1 MSDET
6 YYTVLNVKETAS
18 ASEIK
23 TAYRDLIKKVH
34 PDTITNLAP
43 YLKKIAEDK
52 AKDAIEAYTVLSSA
66 TKRRDYDR
74 QLAEYR
80 RQTMPPAPPGP
91 KTTPPP
97 AATSATSPPRP
108 TRAATSHASRPRP
121 QAVRWLG
128 YNWAPLMRWSREHP
142 LVVFTVLFSVVFI
155 IASLFSDANTPQ
167 SQANTSQSLFS
178 GANTPQSQASP
189 SQFTGNNPSSFTN
202 KFVSASPGPYSQ
214 YPCDLREKISPID
227 GKPCSFSVSLTGSDP
242 QRQDQSVPATPPG
255 VQRTSATPVTTAPNM
270 QSKTAS
276 TRKAA
281 PENHYVIVGE
291 EDVEDAGTA
300 KNKPVIDFRKKPV
313 IDLRSNSNSTAKS
326 EVKPESDEIPKP
338 PAETRAGPRQPDL
351 FGLTPSE
358 RQSIEA
364 ACSQEKYL
372 EGSAA
377 YDQCLVH
384 QVQALTKYRQ

>member
-23 TAYRDLIKKVH
+23 TAFRDLIKQVH

-43 YLKKIAEDK
+43 CLKNIAEDK
-52 AKDAIEAYTVLSSA
+52 AKEIIEAYTVLSSA

-97 AATSATSPPRP
+97 AATSAASPLRP

-155 IASLFSDANTPQ
+155 IASLFSGANTPQ
-167 SQANTSQSLFS
+167 SQANTSQS
-178 GANTPQSQASP
+178 
-189 SQFTGNNPSSFTN
+189 TGNNPSSFTN
-202 KFVSASPGPYSQ
+202 KFVAASPGPYSQ
-214 YPCDLREKISPID
+214 YPCDFREKISPID
-227 GKPCSFSVSLTGSDP
+227 GKPCSFSVSLPGSDP

-255 VQRTSATPVTTAPNM
+255 FTVDEKSPGMQPSRGKERRLSQSA
-270 QSKTAS
+270 
-276 TRKAA
+276 
-281 PENHYVIVGE
+281 
-291 EDVEDAGTA
+291 
-300 KNKPVIDFRKKPV
+300 
-313 IDLRSNSNSTAKS
+313 
-326 EVKPESDEIPKP
+326 VKHGK
-338 PAETRAGPRQPDL
+338 R
-351 FGLTPSE
+351 
-358 RQSIEA
+358 
-364 ACSQEKYL
+364 
-372 EGSAA
+372 
-377 YDQCLVH
+377 
-384 QVQALTKYRQ
+384 